1 MDNNRVVMR
10 AATQRR
16 SIQHVRAR
24 SESADFPAIDA
35 LRRDAR
41 IMMAP

>member
-24 SESADFPAIDA
+24 SESADFPAIMRFGA
-35 LRRDAR
+35 THES
-41 IMMAP
+41 